1 MVNYELINEN
11 NDNDARVIE
20 ELKEEYKNEERMIT
34 DYEFKEGCIFDGS
47 RGIYIPFN
55 IVNFAIQM
63 GFNPSIEWKQC
74 VKEAKEKG
82 EDEEDYLTHNY
93 EWIYEE
99 MENAENWLNAE
110 IADNEHYFGFYPDWS
125 DWGYWKVEEEDM
137 EMEE

>member
-1 MVNYELINEN
+1 MDNITEGSIING
-11 NDNDARVIE
+11 A
-20 ELKEEYKNEERMIT
+20 L
-34 DYEFKEGCIFDGS
+34 
-47 RGIYIPFN
+47 GIYIPYH
-55 IVNFAIQM
+55 IVCFAIDL
-63 GFNPSIEWKQC
+63 GFNPSIEWKEQ

-110 IADNEHYFGFYPDWS
+110 IADNEHYFGFYPDWC